1 LDVQHHVVEEKVVV
15 LQVLPLSEDLVVVQV

>member
-1 LDVQHHVVEEKVVV
+1 LDVQHQLVEEKVVG

>member
-1 LDVQHHVVEEKVVV
+1 LDVQHQLVEEKVVV